1 MAEGARDKAR
11 DAFKRALAKN
21 NIDHSVGVGARGM
34 PVFVARKVEQ
44 TRVNVDRAK
53 LEQDGLLDQYSSTS
67 QSSYWTI
74 EATKKTEQ
82 GES

>member
-1 MAEGARDKAR
+1 
-11 DAFKRALAKN
+11 
-21 NIDHSVGVGARGM
+21 M